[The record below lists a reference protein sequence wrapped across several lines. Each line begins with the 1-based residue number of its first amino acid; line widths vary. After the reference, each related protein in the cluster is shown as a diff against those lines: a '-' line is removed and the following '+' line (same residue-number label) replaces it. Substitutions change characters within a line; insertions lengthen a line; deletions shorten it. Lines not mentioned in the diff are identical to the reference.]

1 MMRFRP
7 AQGLISGFAIDKD
20 GVAYT
25 GDGNS
30 VSVAEPLNLSL
41 GDSKIKIILFSVLL
55 LVHIGY
61 TLLVL
66 VASEVVHLI

>member
-41 GDSKIKIILFSVLL
+41 GDSKIKIILFFCSFVSPYW
-55 LVHIGY
+55 IY
-61 TLLVL
+61 S
-66 VASEVVHLI
+66 ASLGCV